1 MDYIINPS
9 WFYWINVVQSAKI
22 LSAVACGISLIAMV
36 ILLAAWITERDCW
49 DDDDERTF
57 KRMFR
62 SVVVAAVVFTLL
74 TVFIP
79 TRNMLIEMQ
88 VARFA
93 TYSNAEW
100 TVDAIK
106 SAVDYVIDAIQSLK

>member
-9 WFYWINVVQSAKI
+9 WFYWISVVRSAEI
-22 LSAVACGISLIAMV
+22 LSAIACGLSLSAMV
-36 ILLAAWITERDCW
+36 ILLATWITEHDCW

-57 KRMFR
+57 KRTFR
-62 SVVVAAVVFTLL
+62 PVVVAAVVFTLL

-79 TRNMLIEMQ
+79 TRNTLIEMQ